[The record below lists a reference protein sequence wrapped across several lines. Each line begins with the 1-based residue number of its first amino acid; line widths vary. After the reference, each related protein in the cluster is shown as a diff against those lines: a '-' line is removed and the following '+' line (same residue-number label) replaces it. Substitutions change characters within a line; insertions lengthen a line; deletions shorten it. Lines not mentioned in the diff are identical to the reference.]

1 VSGLNPF
8 FNVRG
13 AIIDRSTVRNMRAS
27 VFAAVTSFVPL
38 LVGFRQIL
46 YPLRIFFVNVLINGL
61 MADGKLGVIDRYS
74 S

>member
-1 VSGLNPF
+1 
-8 FNVRG
+8 
-13 AIIDRSTVRNMRAS
+13 MRAS